1 MPDEWL
7 RDGDLI
13 PHGSRHLEVV
23 LTPGHTPGHVVFYDT
38 PGGLLFAGDHVL
50 STITP
55 SIDVAP
61 VMAENPLADFLNSLA
76 TVRSRPDALLLPAH
90 GPVAASAHARVDELA
105 EHHARRLEQ
114 SEAAVVDKG
123 ARTASDVATLL
134 RWTRRDRALDELD
147 LFNRMLAVLETE
159 AHLVLLVAQ
168 KRLVANIEDGRRTY
182 APV

>member
-1 MPDEWL
+1 
-7 RDGDLI
+7 
-13 PHGSRHLEVV
+13 
-23 LTPGHTPGHVVFYDT
+23 
-38 PGGLLFAGDHVL
+38 
-50 STITP
+50 
-55 SIDVAP
+55 
-61 VMAENPLADFLNSLA
+61 
-76 TVRSRPDALLLPAH
+76 VRSRPDALLLPAH